1 MDGDRRLDEV
11 LDAYEEAFEN
21 LPVYQRSNY
30 MKMNDVDRLARD
42 VAFEIILGGDR
53 FEPSDVAAHLD
64 GISRPE
70 MGLFK
75 KRVEYH
81 TVDFAPEEMRTP
93 DFVGRMIEGWTQGV
107 RLSDGT
113 GIREAFSAAYNR
125 QERGLWF
132 RFDDGSVRRCDRAVT
147 DAMWRGE
154 ELARMDPKPLSAA
167 EAACIKADALISRY
181 GSEVRR
187 DGWYQEVSLDS
198 FSMNPDGDRVSVMRD
213 RDDLARSVGEHSYYM
228 TYDGRTTP
236 VRDLNQTMA
245 ERLILWMDNEKA
257 MRESVSLTREDSL
270 LHEGAV
276 IGLPDDT
283 VIYAP
288 VPERGVSSPFKATAV
303 FDTPDGR
310 TMVSGRFVG
319 DSPRKPELNFPLSEL
334 SDNSVSKVRQA
345 TDVILKGVLSKMAAL
360 ETGRSVAKS
369 RNVERKP
376 KGPSIG

>member
-1 MDGDRRLDEV
+1 
-11 LDAYEEAFEN
+11 
-21 LPVYQRSNY
+21 

-53 FEPSDVAAHLD
+53 FDPSDVAQQLD
-64 GISRPE
+64 GLSRPE
-70 MGLFK
+70 LGLFK

-81 TVDFAPEEMRTP
+81 AVDFAPEEMRTP
-93 DFVGRMIEGWTQGV
+93 DFVGRMIEAWTKDV

-147 DAMWRGE
+147 DAMWRGG

-181 GSEVRR
+181 GTEVRR
-187 DGWYQEVSLDS
+187 DGWYEEVSLDS

-213 RDDLARSVGEHSYYM
+213 RDDLARSVGEHVYSM
-228 TYDGRTTP
+228 TYAEESGTYTRS
-236 VRDLNQTMA
+236 VRDLDPVMA
-245 ERLILWMDNEKA
+245 ERLIGWMDNEMA
-257 MRESVSLTREDSL
+257 MRGSVSLTRDDSL

-288 VPERGVSSPFKATAV
+288 LYDRGTTSPFKATAV

-319 DSPRKPELNFPLSEL
+319 SSPQEPERNFPLSEL
-334 SDNSVSKVRQA
+334 SDRSVSKVRRA

-360 ETGRSVAKS
+360 ETGLVEAKV
-369 RNVERKP
+369 RNAERKP